1 MAEKGETLTSQLMPV
16 LLGLIT
22 DSILDS
28 IGDLELNERVL
39 IIIGMGI
46 IYGLLYTKRKSS
58 KKSKYEQKKLEVPA
72 NPGKLEKDT
81 TSRRVTVVLL
91 IGFIIAIVLV
101 GAASL
106 ILGLTRRMI
115 LQLMGWLVLMIVF
128 VLSGNF
134 LSSARM
140 AFYLRAV
147 AAVSLGGALSIGG
160 VPTYE
165 FITAGPVE
173 LTIENYCS
181 DPIVYDVYGL
191 AHIEV
196 PGNAVRTVELKP
208 VTVTF
213 TRDENFVFV
222 YAFCR
227 TVPYAVPEDALVS
240 FDGQEIKP
248 GESLTVHLS
257 GPEPHKLVVECKS

>member
-28 IGDLELNERVL
+28 IGDVELTERVL

-58 KKSKYEQKKLEVPA
+58 KKSKYKQKKLEVPA
-72 NPGKLEKDT
+72 NPGKLEKET

-106 ILGLTRRMI
+106 ILGLTHGMI

-134 LSSARM
+134 LSSVRI
-140 AFYLRAV
+140 AFFLRAV
-147 AAVSLGGALSIGG
+147 AAVCLGGALSIGG

-165 FITAGPVE
+165 FVTAESFE
-173 LTIENYCS
+173 LTIENYCP

-191 AHIEV
+191 VHIEV

-208 VTVTF
+208 VTVIF

-227 TVPYAVPEDALVS
+227 TVPYAVPEDALVR

-248 GESLTVHLS
+248 GESLTVHIS